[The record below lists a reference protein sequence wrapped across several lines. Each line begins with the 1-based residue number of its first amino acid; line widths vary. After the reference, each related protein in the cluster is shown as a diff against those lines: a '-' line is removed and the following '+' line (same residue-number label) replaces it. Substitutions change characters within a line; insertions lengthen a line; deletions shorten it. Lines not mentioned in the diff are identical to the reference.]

1 MALAKDEEI
10 ALLRKMVEL
19 LEEEAQARE
28 ELIAAL
34 KGKIEILE
42 SHNAKLISMMDKMLN
57 TVKKG

>member
-10 ALLRKMVEL
+10 ALLRKTVDL

-42 SHNAKLISMMDKMLN
+42 SHNAKLISMMDKMLDA
-57 TVKKG
+57 VKKG

>member
-1 MALAKDEEI
+1 MVLSKDEEI
-10 ALLRKMVEL
+10 ALLHRSVEL

-34 KGKIEILE
+34 KDQIKVLE
-42 SHNAKLISMMDKMLN
+42 SHNAKLISMMDRMLN